1 MANMENTTE
10 FKEII
15 DEFVKESNRIAC
27 ENRKNGKDFN
37 IFNELHIKTKET
49 RHSLMIKSL
58 ITPDGRHGL
67 GEVFY
72 KLFIKRLEL
81 DNLDWLNDYK
91 NIKVYD
97 EYFIGNLDK
106 NLDETEKK
114 NSYWGRI
121 DLLIEN
127 KSKKKAI
134 IIENKIYAHD
144 QPYQLIRYNNFAKKK
159 YDDYVLFYLTLDGE
173 DPEFQSYLGNE
184 KGEIDDQLKYK
195 INLNCDVNRISY
207 TDHILNWLKE
217 CEKITDNKHPVK
229 FIINQYIST
238 IKELTNKMESLNKE
252 LLLGK
257 YKSLLKTLYAR
268 DIVEVRDEIRKM
280 FFRKLEESLQKKGFS
295 TQFVCNIHQEVE
307 IDNVLNS
314 EGQAKNF
321 GIRVTTTGNLTF
333 NIEVQNYKHLIYGF
347 FLAQD
352 KSQNIDKDAYDGLEE
367 KGLWLCKE
375 YDINNYEFYDD
386 RLNYHLLENMEN
398 EVNKLVD
405 DIIKTIRKNNNQN

>member
-10 FKEII
+10 LKEII

-97 EYFIGNLDK
+97 EFFIGNLDK
-106 NLDETEKK
+106 NLNEKEKGKK
-114 NSYWGRI
+114 NTYWGRI

-127 KSKKKAI
+127 ESKRKAI

-159 YDDYVLFYLTLDGE
+159 YDDYVLFYLTLDGK
-173 DPEFQSYLGNE
+173 DPEFQL
-184 KGEIDDQLKYK
+184 DK
-195 INLNCDVNRISY
+195 IIRISY
-207 TDHILNWLKE
+207 THHILNWLTE

-386 RLNYHLLENMEN
+386 RLNYDLLVDMEN
-398 EVNKLVD
+398 KVQTVQELVA
-405 DIIKTIRKNNNQN
+405 DIFETLGIK

>member
-10 FKEII
+10 LKEII

-97 EYFIGNLDK
+97 EFFIGNLDK
-106 NLDETEKK
+106 NLNEKEKGKK
-114 NSYWGRI
+114 NTYWGRI

-127 KSKKKAI
+127 ESKRKAI

-159 YDDYVLFYLTLDGE
+159 YDDYVLFYLTLDGK
-173 DPEFQSYLGNE
+173 DPEFQL
-184 KGEIDDQLKYK
+184 DK
-195 INLNCDVNRISY
+195 IIRISY
-207 TDHILNWLKE
+207 THHILNWLTE

>member
-1 MANMENTTE
+1 MADMENTTE
-10 FKEII
+10 LEEII
-15 DEFVKESNRIAC
+15 NGFVKESKRIAC
-27 ENRKNGKDFN
+27 ENRKSGKDFN

-67 GEVFY
+67 GKVFY
-72 KLFIKRLEL
+72 ELFINKLEL
-81 DNLDWLNDYK
+81 GDWLNDYDS
-91 NIKVYD
+91 IKVYD

-106 NLDETEKK
+106 NLNDEEKK
-114 NSYWGRI
+114 HTYWGRI

-127 KSKKKAI
+127 ESKKKAI
-134 IIENKIYAHD
+134 IIENKIYAND
-144 QPYQLIRYNNFAKKK
+144 QPDQLIRYNNFAKDK
-159 YDDYVLFYLTLDGE
+159 YDDYDLFYLTLDGK

-184 KGEIDDQLKYK
+184 KGEIDDQLEYQ
-195 INLNCDVNRISY
+195 INLDKIHRISY
-207 TDHILNWLKE
+207 TDHILNWLAE
-217 CEKITDNKHPVK
+217 CEKITNNNHPVK
-229 FIINQYIST
+229 VIINQYIST